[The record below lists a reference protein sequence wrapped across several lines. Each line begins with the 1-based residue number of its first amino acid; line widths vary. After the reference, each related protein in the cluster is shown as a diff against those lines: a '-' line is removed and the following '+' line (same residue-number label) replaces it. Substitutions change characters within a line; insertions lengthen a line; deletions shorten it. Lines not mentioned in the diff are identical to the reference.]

1 MIGQCTL
8 YGTRPDAPTDRAR
21 PAPCFL
27 RLGDQRRKR
36 RTRGSSPPPS
46 VQLSMARPVQ
56 LSMAVDTHAVFNT
69 DGLARGLCNPLEPP
83 ASRAAGR
90 RSRTRPRCAR
100 GGAAVTPP
108 PLPARCGRAMPLG
121 WGTWCRSQAASDPEL
136 PRRGGSRATARGLPP
151 ERGPV
156 GGRGGG
162 AHRQPLPGTRE
173 AWPQRVGWLMTA
185 NGS

>member
-1 MIGQCTL
+1 MARSQLPGRFIPRN
-8 YGTRPDAPTDRAR
+8 YTRLVQSFP
-21 PAPCFL
+21 
-27 RLGDQRRKR
+27 
-36 RTRGSSPPPS
+36 RGSSPPPS

-121 WGTWCRSQAASDPEL
+121 WGTWCRSQAASDPRVAAS
-136 PRRGGSRATARGLPP
+136 RREPCDSPWTSAGARTCRGSR
-151 ERGPV
+151 
-156 GGRGGG
+156 GRSPSSAPAGDPRSVAPKGRL
-162 AHRQPLPGTRE
+162 AHDC
-173 AWPQRVGWLMTA
+173 
-185 NGS
+185 

>member
-1 MIGQCTL
+1 MDVTPRIGLDAAISHHASGSVTYQV
-8 YGTRPDAPTDRAR
+8 GSDTRTGRVRFWSFQMGVSLRGPRRGLSGALNERK
-21 PAPCFL
+21 PA
-27 RLGDQRRKR
+27 
-36 RTRGSSPPPS
+36 
-46 VQLSMARPVQ
+46 
-56 LSMAVDTHAVFNT
+56 HAVFNT

-156 GGRGGG
+156 GGRGGR